1 MLALIIG
8 AEFVLYA
15 IFSWISS
22 SRKKKKN
29 NGYLNTKVLSEM
41 RSYGR
46 QKVGVFVNDLG
57 EYMVVL
63 DRYKIGPQVSDF
75 RDSDR
80 PDNEFQILEDNIKDL
95 EEARKI
101 CDEYRRIAIL
111 KRVREKRYGNAKR
124 YY

>member
-22 SRKKKKN
+22 LREKKKN
-29 NGYLNTKVLSEM
+29 SGYLNTKVLSEM

-46 QKVGVFVNDLG
+46 RKVGVFVNDLG

-63 DRYKIGPQVSDF
+63 DKYKIDPHVSDF

-80 PDNEFQILEDNIKDL
+80 DENDFQILEDGIKDL
-95 EEARKI
+95 EKARKI

-111 KRVREKRYGNAKR
+111 KRVREKRYRNEKR